1 MSLLVLLGGVLLG
14 VWALVGARR
23 SDGSASAILG
33 ERMARGEITT
43 DEYRERLSVI
53 QKTSQTTRS
62 RVPLAVSL
70 VVLGIVGTV
79 ASSAW
84 ADTPSW
90 DWMGDMMDGDRGSM
104 MSGDMMDGDRGS
116 MMSMM
121 QSGPTERSAAAPR
134 RGAPEQRIVSREFSF
149 SPSEITLQVGEPTN
163 VELENQGHMFHTFT
177 VPELD
182 FDLRAQSGESI
193 TGALTVEDPGTY
205 EFICA
210 VPQHAE
216 MGMRGRIVVSN

>member
-1 MSLLVLLGGVLLG
+1 MTASAGAALALLLVSLLVLLAGVLLG

-43 DEYRERLSVI
+43 DEYKERLSVI
-53 QKTSQTTRS
+53 QETSQSSRW

-70 VVLGIVGTV
+70 VVLGIVGSV
-79 ASSAW
+79 VSSAW
-84 ADTPSW
+84 ASTSSW
-90 DWMGDMMDGDRGSM
+90 DWMRDMMDGDM
-104 MSGDMMDGDRGS
+104 GS

-134 RGAPEQRIVSREFSF
+134 RGAPEHRIVSREFSF

-163 VELENQGHMFHTFT
+163 IELENQGHMFHTFT

-182 FDLRAQSGESI
+182 FDLRAQSGDSI

-205 EFICA
+205 RFICA